1 MNDADPSITMKTLGE
16 KLAAKRLW
24 VVPLTVTLVA
34 LAGLAP
40 AIQPSD
46 DDLMAR
52 RKAMVAKQ
60 IARRGIHDQ
69 RILTAM
75 ETVPRH
81 RFIPRGAQKAAYAD
95 RPVAIGYG
103 QTISQ
108 PYTVAYM
115 CQLAQLEPQSRVL
128 EVGTGSGYHAAVMAQ
143 IADTVYTMEIIPE
156 LAARSR
162 ATLTSLGYAN
172 LVTRHA
178 DGYYGWPE
186 AAPFDA
192 IVVTA
197 AADHIPPPL
206 IKQLAEGGRMV
217 IPVGHPFLTQHLVLV
232 EKQDGQIS
240 SRQLIP
246 VRFVVLT
253 GGDQP

>member
-1 MNDADPSITMKTLGE
+1 MS
-16 KLAAKRLW
+16 
-24 VVPLTVTLVA
+24 VPTQVSCLLIVLLV
-34 LAGLAP
+34 P
-40 AIQPSD
+40 AIQPGD
-46 DDLMAR
+46 DDLTAR
-52 RKAMVAKQ
+52 RAAMVAEQ
-60 IARRGIHDQ
+60 IAGRGLRDR

-81 RFIPRGAQKAAYAD
+81 RFIPPRGQKIAYSD

-108 PYTVAYM
+108 PYIVAYM
-115 CQLAQLEPQSRVL
+115 CELARLGPQSRVL

-162 ATLTSLGYAN
+162 ETLTSLGYAN
-172 LVTRHA
+172 LVTRHG
-178 DGYYGWPE
+178 DGYPGWPE

-206 IKQLAEGGRMV
+206 IKQLADGGRMV

-232 EKQDGQIS
+232 EKHDGQIS

-246 VRFVVLT
+246 VRFVPLM
-253 GGDQP
+253 GEN

>member
-1 MNDADPSITMKTLGE
+1 MSRCLS
-16 KLAAKRLW
+16 LW
-24 VVPLTVTLVA
+24 LSLCLLVFA
-34 LAGLAP
+34 GSGLASP
-40 AIQPSD
+40 QGNNRF
-46 DDLMAR
+46 LAR
-52 RKAMVAKQ
+52 RMAMVAEQ
-60 IARRGIHDQ
+60 IASRGIHEK
-69 RILTAM
+69 RILGAM

-81 RFIPRGAQKAAYAD
+81 RFIPQGTQKSAYAD
-95 RPVAIGYG
+95 HPVAIGYG

-108 PYTVAYM
+108 PYIVAYM
-115 CQLAQLEPQSRVL
+115 CLLARLEPQSRVL

-162 ATLTSLGYAN
+162 KTLTSLGYAN

-206 IKQLAEGGRMV
+206 IKQLADGGRMI
-217 IPVGHPFLTQHLVLV
+217 IPVGHPFLTQHLILV

-246 VRFVVLT
+246 VRFVPLT

>member
-1 MNDADPSITMKTLGE
+1 
-16 KLAAKRLW
+16 
-24 VVPLTVTLVA
+24 
-34 LAGLAP
+34 
-40 AIQPSD
+40 
-46 DDLMAR
+46 MAY
-52 RKAMVAKQ
+52 
-60 IARRGIHDQ
+60 GDH
-69 RILTAM
+69 
-75 ETVPRH
+75 
-81 RFIPRGAQKAAYAD
+81 
-95 RPVAIGYG
+95 PVAIGYG

-108 PYTVAYM
+108 PYIVAYM
-115 CQLAQLEPQSRVL
+115 CQVARLGPKSRVL

-162 ATLTSLGYAN
+162 ETLTSLGYAN
-172 LVTRHA
+172 LVTRNA

-197 AADHIPPPL
+197 ASGHVPPPL
-206 IKQLAEGGRMV
+206 IKQLADGGRMV

-232 EKQDGQIS
+232 EKQDGRVT

-246 VRFVVLT
+246 VRFVPLT

>member
-1 MNDADPSITMKTLGE
+1 MSRCLS
-16 KLAAKRLW
+16 LW
-24 VVPLTVTLVA
+24 LSLCLLVFA
-34 LAGLAP
+34 GSGLAGP
-40 AIQPSD
+40 QGD
-46 DDLMAR
+46 DRFLSR
-52 RKAMVAKQ
+52 RKAMVAEQ
-60 IARRGIHDQ
+60 IASRGIHDQ
-69 RILTAM
+69 HILGAM

-81 RFIPRGAQKAAYAD
+81 RFIPQDAQKLAYGD
-95 RPVAIGYG
+95 HPVAIGYG

-108 PYTVAYM
+108 PYIVAYM
-115 CQLAQLEPQSRVL
+115 CQLARLGPQSRVL

-156 LAARSR
+156 LAARSSE
-162 ATLTSLGYAN
+162 TLTSLGYAN

-178 DGYYGWPE
+178 DGYHGWPE
-186 AAPFDA
+186 AGPFDA

-206 IKQLAEGGRMV
+206 IKQLADGGRMV

-232 EKQDGQIS
+232 VKQDGQIS

-246 VRFVVLT
+246 VRFVPLT
-253 GGDQP
+253 GGN

>member
-1 MNDADPSITMKTLGE
+1 MSRCLSLE
-16 KLAAKRLW
+16 SSLCL
-24 VVPLTVTLVA
+24 LVFAGSA
-34 LAGLAP
+34 LACTQGN
-40 AIQPSD
+40 D
-46 DDLMAR
+46 R
-52 RKAMVAKQ
+52 F
-60 IARRGIHDQ
+60 IARREAMVTGQIAQRGIDDMSV
-69 RILTAM
+69 LAAM
-75 ETVPRH
+75 RSVPRH
-81 RFIPRGAQKAAYAD
+81 HFVPRDARKVAYAD

-108 PYTVAYM
+108 PYIVAYM
-115 CQLAQLEPQSRVL
+115 CQLVRLGPQSRVL

-156 LAARSR
+156 LAARSSE
-162 ATLTSLGYAN
+162 TLTSLGYAN

-186 AAPFDA
+186 AAPFDV

-232 EKQDGQIS
+232 VKQDGQIS

-246 VRFVVLT
+246 VRFVPLT
-253 GGDQP
+253 GGN

>member
-1 MNDADPSITMKTLGE
+1 MGVPAWVSRLLIVL
-16 KLAAKRLW
+16 LASA
-24 VVPLTVTLVA
+24 VQS
-34 LAGLAP
+34 G
-40 AIQPSD
+40 D
-46 DDLMAR
+46 DDLTV
-52 RKAMVAKQ
+52 RKAAMVAEQ
-60 IARRGIHDQ
+60 IASRGIHDR
-69 RILTAM
+69 RILKAM

-81 RFIPRGAQKAAYAD
+81 DFIPPSGQNIAYGDHA
-95 RPVAIGYG
+95 VAIGYG

-108 PYTVAYM
+108 PYIVAYM
-115 CQLAQLEPQSRVL
+115 CQLARLGPESRVL

-143 IADTVYTMEIIPE
+143 IADTVYTMEIISE

-162 ATLTSLGYAN
+162 ETLASLGYAN
-172 LVTRHA
+172 LVSRHA
-178 DGYYGWPE
+178 DGYYGWLE

-206 IKQLAEGGRMV
+206 IKQLADGGRMV

-232 EKQDGQIS
+232 EKHDGQIS

-246 VRFVVLT
+246 VRFVPLT
-253 GGDQP
+253 GGN

>member
-1 MNDADPSITMKTLGE
+1 MSRCL
-16 KLAAKRLW
+16 RLW
-24 VVPLTVTLVA
+24 SSLCLLVFAGPEVASPQGNDSFLA
-34 LAGLAP
+34 LR
-40 AIQPSD
+40 Q
-46 DDLMAR
+46 
-52 RKAMVAKQ
+52 AMVIGQ
-60 IARRGIHDQ
+60 IASRGIHDQ
-69 RILTAM
+69 SILGSM

-81 RFIPRGAQKAAYAD
+81 HFVPQEARKVAYGD
-95 RPVAIGYG
+95 HPVAIGYG

-108 PYTVAYM
+108 PYIVAYM
-115 CQLAQLEPQSRVL
+115 CQLARLGPDSRVL

-156 LAARSR
+156 LAARSSE
-162 ATLTSLGYAN
+162 TLTSLGYAN

-186 AAPFDA
+186 AAPFDV

-232 EKQDGQIS
+232 VKQDGQIS

-246 VRFVVLT
+246 VRFVPLT
-253 GGDQP
+253 GGN